1 MHWMNFP
8 INLHRNTRRPSLCWW
23 GNGRFVPLLRLHQI
37 SRFCVHL
44 SSPTD
49 TCWKYFAENRLAIN
63 NLQLS
68 TTAKTT
74 A

>member
-1 MHWMNFP
+1 MNFS
-8 INLHRNTRRPSLCWW
+8 INPHQNTRRPSLCWW
-23 GNGRFVPLLRLHQI
+23 GNGRFVTLLRLHQI
-37 SRFCVHL
+37 LRFCVSL
-44 SSPTD
+44 GSPTNG
-49 TCWKYFAENRLAIN
+49 CYKYFTENRLAIN